1 MTRLPLP
8 LHCYDDAGR
17 IVPPRSLWWMLVF
30 LAKSWL
36 IFIGSVTIRGKES
49 EILAFWYPQ
58 KADLYL
64 ALALGLPALIA
75 MLLCSN
81 RERLWQRNLNK
92 WVYIVFGCLFLAT
105 IGQLTHYVLRLV
117 NTQFVYDH
125 ATAMGLIGTLLVV
138 GYTLRSRHLRLMY
151 RDWKA

>member
-8 LHCYDDAGR
+8 LHCYDHAGR
-17 IVPPRSLWWMLVF
+17 IVPPRSFWWILVF

-49 EILAFWYPQ
+49 EILAFWYPH

-81 RERLWQRNLNK
+81 RERLWQRDFKK
-92 WVYIVFGCLFLAT
+92 WVYLLLVCIILACL
-105 IGQLTHYVLRLV
+105 GQLTHYALRLI
-117 NTQFVYDH
+117 NTDFNYDH
-125 ATAMGLIGTLLVV
+125 ATAMGLVGVLVV
-138 GYTLRSRHLRLMY
+138 IGYTLRSRHLRLMY
-151 RDWKA
+151 RDWIA